1 MANHLVRPRPRSRQ
15 PNRLRHRVKIGQIS
29 LAHGLLDQ
37 LIAAVGN
44 ESEAR
49 LKLGQALH
57 HHQNGCFGSVTRSD
71 AALNAYV
78 LREAALRGTRHCVV
92 SRHAAGKLSI
102 SITTFL
108 GGSTSV
114 RLADRQPVQDRLR
127 GAK

>member
-1 MANHLVRPRPRSRQ
+1 M
-15 PNRLRHRVKIGQIS
+15 KIGQIS

-78 LREAALRGTRHCVV
+78 LREATLRGTRHCVV
-92 SRHAAGKLSI
+92 SRHAVGKLSI

-108 GGSTSV
+108 GDGLTSV
-114 RLADRQPVQDRLR
+114 RLEDRQPAQDRTR